1 MNNCSTL
8 PTSGHNEVEPIVVFG
23 KTCYEAGRQ
32 YPWFGQ
38 HGCVARYFSTQSEAV
53 HFARTGEVQHD

>member
-1 MNNCSTL
+1 MTNYSTR
-8 PTSGHNEVEPIVVFG
+8 PTARPNEVEHIVVLG

-38 HGCVARYFSTQSEAV
+38 HGCVAQYFSTQSEAV
-53 HFARTGEVQHD
+53 HFARTGEV